1 MQDISRAFAMCSFA
15 VSLNQHTPISSP
27 RGLRDLRKRV
37 GLSRFS
43 LNQSVSSFSQTSSWL
58 ERMQGA
64 RSHAAAWNMPK
75 DTFDADQSWKLQT
88 ADTLKSTTTRF
99 QGYHVAPVSSYRQFL
114 FTPRTHRR
122 YLPDAFLLWHFSH
135 NECIVKNSVEDK
147 TVPTFLGREGRRSKR
162 MALRKGASVV

>member
-58 ERMQGA
+58 ERTQGA

-75 DTFDADQSWKLQT
+75 DTFDAGSIVET
-88 ADTLKSTTTRF
+88 AN
-99 QGYHVAPVSSYRQFL
+99 
-114 FTPRTHRR
+114 RR
-122 YLPDAFLLWHFSH
+122 YIEVHH
-135 NECIVKNSVEDK
+135 NSV
-147 TVPTFLGREGRRSKR
+147 PRISRRPS
-162 MALRKGASVV
+162 